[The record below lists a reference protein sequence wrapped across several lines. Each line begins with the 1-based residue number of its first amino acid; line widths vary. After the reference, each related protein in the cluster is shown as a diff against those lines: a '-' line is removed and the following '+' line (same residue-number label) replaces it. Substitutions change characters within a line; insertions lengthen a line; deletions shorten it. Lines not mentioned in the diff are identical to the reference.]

1 MSKPLIFAV
10 EPHASFDVCTNSGYL
25 YQIMQ
30 HIQQQGGSIHQA
42 LLEHDF
48 SLVRYGGKPANED
61 IQATLFHLHQRA
73 VITEG
78 GGIHFNMGGDW
89 FEVLIAP
96 AG

>member
-1 MSKPLIFAV
+1 MSQPIIFAV

-25 YQIMQ
+25 YEAMQ
-30 HIQQQGGSIHQA
+30 RVQQQGGSIHQA
-42 LLEHDF
+42 LLEQDF
-48 SLVRYGGKPANED
+48 SLVRYDGKPDNKE
-61 IQATLFHLHQRA
+61 IQATLFHRHQRA
-73 VITEG
+73 VITDN